1 MITEQNKVQSLID
14 RINPIVLR
22 VQSIVGRVKGMVWV
36 YAGSGAVLWGILFLP
51 FSGNSAWV
59 YGFAALVLIGLLLPS
74 VILLLFYLGLQT
86 VIGLPGRLL
95 EKAGIG
101 ETHARAMLET
111 ARLSNKEEPSRKVG
125 KLLGTLYEMRSLV
138 LDSKGMLFE
147 YAALVRLAN
156 PLVLGIVG
164 IAVVAGFF
172 ILVGALI
179 GLVIIGF

>member
-1 MITEQNKVQSLID
+1 MTTEQNKIERIIERID
-14 RINPIVLR
+14 PIVLR

-36 YAGSGAVLWGILFLP
+36 YAGGAAVLWGLLFLP
-51 FSGNSAWV
+51 FSDTSGWV
-59 YGFAALVLIGLLLPS
+59 YGFAALILIGLLLPS
-74 VILLLFYLGLQT
+74 LILMLFYFGLQT

-101 ETHARAMLET
+101 ETHARAMFET
-111 ARLSNKEEPSRKVG
+111 ARLTNKEEPSRKAG

-172 ILVGALI
+172 ILAGALI
-179 GLVIIGF
+179 GLLLVVF